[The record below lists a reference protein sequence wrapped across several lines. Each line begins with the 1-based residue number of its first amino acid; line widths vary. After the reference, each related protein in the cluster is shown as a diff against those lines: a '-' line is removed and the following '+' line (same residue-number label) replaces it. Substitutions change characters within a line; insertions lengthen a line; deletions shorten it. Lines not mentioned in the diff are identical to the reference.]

1 MASPENL
8 LVTAIYNEAHDND
21 ALWDSVGGRFS
32 FGMAPD
38 GIAKPYITY
47 DFGGVGNIPAFAN
60 DSPVGS
66 EIPIYF
72 HVFNTEDFPGD
83 ISDITD
89 IQDKL
94 HTVFDGA
101 SLALTGYAN
110 LKLLRSDIV
119 NEIMLFEDDTK
130 MWSISVPYRGFASPS

>member
-1 MASPENL
+1 MASLEGL
-8 LVTAIYNEAHDND
+8 LVTSIYNKAHDNS
-21 ALWDSVGGRFS
+21 ALWDSVNGRFS
-32 FGMAPD
+32 FGAAPE

-47 DFGGVGNIPAFAN
+47 DWGGIANIPAFAS

-83 ISDITD
+83 INDITD

-94 HTVFDGA
+94 HAVFDGA

-110 LKLLRSDIV
+110 MKLLRSDIV
-119 NEIMLFEDDTK
+119 NEIMLFEDDAK
-130 MWSISVPYRGFASPS
+130 MWSISIPYRGFASPT